1 MNGEIINFLDQ
12 YTKSGTPV
20 NNLNRF
26 AVLMDKLGNPQEYLK
41 FVHVAGTNGKGS
53 TVRMLASSL
62 IKAGYRTGEFT
73 SPFIYRYNDRMKIN
87 GIEIPDEEL
96 LRIIRMLRPILDSDL
111 SGYSQFEIT
120 NAIAFIWFAEH
131 KCDVVVLE
139 TGVGGLYDSTN
150 IIRENVCSVITS
162 ISYDHTAILGN
173 TIEEIAFQ
181 KAGIIKDECPVVLY
195 PENTVNAVKVV
206 EKYAAVHG
214 SRLVIPDASK
224 IQVRRMGT
232 DGCAFTYRMRD
243 YATAMPGRHQIL
255 NAVTA
260 IEAAK
265 VISKTFK
272 KLTDKKIFDGISTA
286 VMPSRCQ
293 IVRNKSPMVIIDGA
307 HNPEGIE
314 TAVQSIKR
322 YFGDKKVCILTGVM
336 KDKDYNYIAKK
347 FSEISDRAFTITP
360 QNPRALPAEEY
371 AKVLEG
377 VGITASSYA
386 SVSDALDDAKAYA
399 KSNDSALVCLGSL
412 YMYCEVIATI

>member
-272 KLTDKKIFDGISTA
+272 RLTDKKIFDGISTA

-307 HNPEGIE
+307 HNPDG
-314 TAVQSIKR
+314 
-322 YFGDKKVCILTGVM
+322 M
-336 KDKDYNYIAKK
+336 KALADFVSRLPQYPKIMICGMSADKDWEKALSFISPHIDKAFCIDGFCPKTVFAPKLAKK
-347 FSEISDRAFTITP
+347 FADAECVPISQVYHRAT
-360 QNPRALPAEEY
+360 
-371 AKVLEG
+371 
-377 VGITASSYA
+377 
-386 SVSDALDDAKAYA
+386 
-399 KSNDSALVCLGSL
+399 VCAGNTGLLLIAGSL
-412 YMYCEVIATI
+412 YIPSALNKFTT

>member
-53 TVRMLASSL
+53 TVRMLANSL

-150 IIRENVCSVITS
+150 IIRENICSVITS

-195 PENTVNAVKVV
+195 PENTVNAVKVI

-265 VISKTFK
+265 VISKTYK
-272 KLTDKKIFDGISTA
+272 KLTDKKLFEGISSA

-307 HNPEGIE
+307 HNPDG
-314 TAVQSIKR
+314 
-322 YFGDKKVCILTGVM
+322 M
-336 KDKDYNYIAKK
+336 KALADFVSRLPQYPKIMICGMSADKDWEKALSFISPHIDKAFCIDGFCPKTVFAPKLAEK
-347 FSEISDRAFTITP
+347 FSDAECVPISHVYHR
-360 QNPRALPAEEY
+360 
-371 AKVLEG
+371 
-377 VGITASSYA
+377 GITCAGNTGLLLIA
-386 SVSDALDDAKAYA
+386 
-399 KSNDSALVCLGSL
+399 GSL
-412 YMYCEVIATI
+412 YIPAALNKFTT